1 MGDAVKCRIHT
12 DGASFT
18 GEALLETSE
27 LIFRGDKRIVIK
39 FDAIQSVEAVDGEL
53 HLTHKGGEATIEL
66 GSYAAK
72 WAEKILNPKT
82 VVQKL
87 GVKAGQQVS
96 VVHLDDA
103 AFMRDLEKAGALITS
118 GLAKKNSDAIF
129 YGANTRADLAEL
141 ESLRGSL
148 ASNGSL
154 WVIRPKGV
162 KDITESEVMAAGK
175 AAGMV
180 DVKVVRFSDT
190 HTAEKFVIPVAKR
203 G

>member
-12 DGASFT
+12 DGESLT

-53 HLTHKGGEATIEL
+53 HLTHKGGEATFEL

-103 AFMRDLEKAGALITS
+103 AFMRDLEKAGVTITT
-118 GLAKKNSDAIF
+118 GLAKNSDAIF
-129 YGANTRADLAEL
+129 YGANTRDDLVEL